1 MKTRHFIQLALVA
14 SLATL
19 SLAANATANTDKT
32 IYGTNFGTG
41 SSYTASLLGG
51 STSVTFEAL
60 ITKDNEEK
68 KAKFSY
74 KAGQDGYQGVGV
86 SPKQGSERTPGE
98 IDIGESIKG
107 TFSSNTFVSNI
118 TLGLLF
124 DGPEYG
130 DVNEIAQITA
140 IYEDGTSHVFTL
152 TATGPSTAI
161 WSGSGSFIE
170 SLSPAIGGL
179 GGVWSITNPFGD
191 FVKSFSL
198 TAISGSCGSAGGA
211 CNNQSDFTL
220 ISIAVP
226 EPETYAMMLAGLA
239 GIGFVARRKKQA

>member
-1 MKTRHFIQLALVA
+1 TGTY
-14 SLATL
+14 AT
-19 SLAANATANTDKT
+19 
-32 IYGTNFGTG
+32 
-41 SSYTASLLGG
+41 SLLSG
-51 STSVTFEAL
+51 STSVTFDAL
-60 ITKDNEEK
+60 VGNT
-68 KAKFSY
+68 AGKFSY
-74 KAGQDGYQGVGV
+74 KAAQDGFQGVGV
-86 SPKQGSERTPGE
+86 SPLQGSEKTPGE
-98 IDIGESIKG
+98 VDIGESINA
-107 TFSSNTFVSNI
+107 TFSSNTYVSNI

-130 DVNEIAQITA
+130 DVNEKVQFTA
-140 IYEDGTSHVFTL
+140 LYADGTTNVFVL
-152 TATGPSTAI
+152 TATGPTSAT

-170 SLSPAIGGL
+170 NLSPAIGGL

-191 FVKSFSL
+191 HVKSFSL